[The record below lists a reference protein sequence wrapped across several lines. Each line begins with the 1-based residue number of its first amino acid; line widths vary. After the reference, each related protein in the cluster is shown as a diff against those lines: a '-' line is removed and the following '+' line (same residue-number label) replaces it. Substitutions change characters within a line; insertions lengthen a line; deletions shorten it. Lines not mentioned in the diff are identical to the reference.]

1 MVSRK
6 TSLGSE
12 KFVLE
17 KSLGIGFGQNSVIPT
32 YLGRMAGWLALEVEV
47 AFPKARLLSL
57 NNQVVLRYLSSV
69 V

>member
-1 MVSRK
+1 MSVPK
-6 TSLGSE
+6 NL
-12 KFVLE
+12 VLE
-17 KSLGIGFGQNSVIPT
+17 KSLDIGFGQNSVIPT

-47 AFPKARLLSL
+47 AFPKARLLRL